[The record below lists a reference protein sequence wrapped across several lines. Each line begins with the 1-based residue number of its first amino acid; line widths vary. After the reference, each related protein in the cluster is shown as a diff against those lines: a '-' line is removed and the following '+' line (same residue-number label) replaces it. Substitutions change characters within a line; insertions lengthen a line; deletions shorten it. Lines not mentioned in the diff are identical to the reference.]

1 MNQDLIVI
9 SSDSV
14 NRYGYRIS
22 IGAHEKMLKDR
33 MEEGIPLLLGHDQ
46 SKPIGWGYPFAL
58 YLEPNLTRL
67 LGIQFTPSNKEE
79 TDRILKNHSVFRT
92 NRYFSTSKEYLDDF
106 KNLLLSSQ
114 ISDYKITNIGCL
126 TANGK
131 DLARKKYPYLFEST
145 FRDECVPLS
154 IIFEYFD
161 YLGQGIFK
169 DKKSDFAIFSH
180 RYFRRNE
187 SIHNTLNTIFID
199 ELIDLSKD
207 LAVEVF
213 LRIDDSQLG
222 YSPSYC
228 PYAELEYQWGPK
240 YEDSIDSIKEGVSRH
255 DTTEIERA
263 FYGFSRSEFLWEW
276 NKERSK
282 FSFQM
287 EELMDEESPE
297 SDVFNCRYVHTVYD
311 RNRGELEHFDGA
323 VRSYNMDEMITR
335 LDETIKSYGKQSE
348 YTKLFKINGRI
359 QVSKWKL
366 LVSLYLRSNPIIYEY
381 FGLKK
386 EMEELSNPKLREVG
400 MDELLMPY
408 AIKEEDGLRIM
419 VSYHKVSENIKEGR
433 FVDSYDLVADIEK
446 TYKCIDSHFFEF
458 KKSLSRLGGDIDLP
472 NDIMVIK
479 SSDDY
484 WNLPLIMHYGEESGK
499 LLEESVEALKILI
512 SSLTRNGSNLRV
524 SFTLGVVISNRIVR
538 VSVFGH
544 INSLEKWIGDNLPF
558 PSIEE
563 DFTKWLSQQRRYLE
577 KFPHIFDSPMV
588 SELVQFDGVLFI
600 KRKLIRSEFSL
611 KAGEKGLEYSID
623 FNEDEFKFHKESGCQ
638 IAPAYEI
645 IEWVCSDTK
654 EDYFNSPRSKWLDD
668 DLPFVEI
675 THSRPVALFWTRFDD

>member
-1 MNQDLIVI
+1 MKKALIVL
-9 SSDSV
+9 SADSV

-22 IGAHEKMLKDR
+22 IDAHEMMLKDR
-33 MEEGIPLLLGHDQ
+33 MEFGIPLLLGHDQ
-46 SKPIGWGYPFAL
+46 SKPIGWGHPFAL
-58 YLEPNLTRL
+58 YFEPNLTRL
-67 LGIQFTPSNKEE
+67 LGIQFTPCDQEE
-79 TDRILKNHSVFRT
+79 TDRILKNHSIFRT

-106 KNLLLSSQ
+106 KNLLQSSQ
-114 ISDYKITNIGCL
+114 ISDYKITNVGCL

-131 DLARKKYPYLFEST
+131 DLARKKYPYLFKST
-145 FRDECVPLS
+145 IRDECVPLS
-154 IIFEYFD
+154 IIFESFD

-169 DKKSDFAIFSH
+169 DKKSDFAIFAH
-180 RYFRRNE
+180 RYYRRNE
-187 SIHNTLNTIFID
+187 SIHNTLNAIFID

-207 LAVEVF
+207 PAVEVF

-222 YSPSYC
+222 YSPSYR
-228 PYAELEYQWGPK
+228 PIAELEYQWGPK

-255 DTTEIERA
+255 DSNGIERA

-276 NKERSK
+276 DKERSK

-287 EELMDEESPE
+287 EELMDEESPG

-311 RNRGELEHFDGA
+311 RHKGELEHFDGA

-386 EMEELSNPKLREVG
+386 EIEELSNPNLREVR

-419 VSYHKVSENIKEGR
+419 VSYHKIPLNLMEGR
-433 FVDSYDLVADIEK
+433 FVDSFDLVADIEN

-458 KKSLSRLGGDIDLP
+458 KKSLNRLGGEIDLP
-472 NDIMVIK
+472 KDVIVME

-484 WNLPLIMHYGEESGK
+484 WNLPLIMHNGEESSE

-512 SSLTRNGSNLRV
+512 VSLKRKKFNLKV
-524 SFTLGVVISNRIVR
+524 SFTLGVIISNRIVR

-544 INSLEKWIGDNLPF
+544 VNSLAEWIEKNLPF
-558 PSIEE
+558 PVFEK
-563 DFTKWLSQQRRYLE
+563 DLTNWLSQQRKYLE
-577 KFPHIFDSPMV
+577 KFPHTFDLPLV
-588 SELVQFDGVLFI
+588 SELAQFDGVLFI
-600 KRKLIRSEFSL
+600 KRKLIQSEYEFRAS
-611 KAGEKGLEYSID
+611 EKGLEYSID
-623 FNEDEFKFHKESGCQ
+623 FNEDELKFHNESGCQ
-638 IAPAYEI
+638 IVAAYEI
-645 IEWVCSDTK
+645 KEWVCSDTQ
-654 EDYFNSPRSKWLDD
+654 EDYFISSRSKWLDD

-675 THSRPVALFWTRFDD
+675 THFRPAALFWTRFDD